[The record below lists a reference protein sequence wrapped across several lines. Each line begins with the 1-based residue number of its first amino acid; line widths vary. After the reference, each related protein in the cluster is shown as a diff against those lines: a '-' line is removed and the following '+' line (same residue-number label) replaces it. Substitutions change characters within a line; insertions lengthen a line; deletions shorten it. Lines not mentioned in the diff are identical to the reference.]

1 MSHQPEEITVSQ
13 TSPAA
18 LTRVGHGDVFTNHM
32 VSSVW
37 DGSDGW
43 QPSELVPLAP
53 IPMHPGM
60 LGMHYAQV
68 IFEGLKAHRQEDD
81 SIAVFRPWE
90 NALRFQRSARR
101 LAMPE
106 LPTEMFI
113 EAIERL
119 VAADESWL
127 PAGNDELSLYIRPIM
142 YGSESNLMLRPSR
155 EYRFLTVAFL
165 AGGFFGNLPAPLSVW
180 VSRTHSRAMPG
191 GTGDV
196 KCAANYGPSFMAQQ
210 EAAAAGCQQVM
221 WLDSEERRWV
231 EEMGGMNLF
240 LVRGEGPDAE
250 VVTPEL
256 TGTLLPGVTRDSL
269 LALATLMGY
278 RTRQERISIDR
289 LRADCESGVVTEMFA
304 CGTAAVVTPI
314 GRLRDEKSAWT
325 VGDGQAGPTTMALR
339 DRLVN
344 VQHGRSPGPDGW
356 LHPVR
361 VPGTVR

>member
-1 MSHQPEEITVSQ
+1 MSQ
-13 TSPAA
+13 TTPAA
-18 LTRVGHGDVFTNHM
+18 LTRVGHGDMFTNHM
-32 VSSVW
+32 ISSVW
-37 DGSDGW
+37 TGPDGW
-43 QPSELVPLAP
+43 RPAELVPLAP
-53 IPMHPGM
+53 IPTHPGT
-60 LGMHYAQV
+60 LGVHYAQV
-68 IFEGLKAHRQEDD
+68 IFEGLKAHRQEDG

-90 NALRFQRSARR
+90 NARRFQRSARR

-127 PAGNDELSLYIRPIM
+127 PAGDDELSLYIRPVM
-142 YGSESNLMLRPSR
+142 YGSEPNLMLRPSE
-155 EYRFLTVAFL
+155 EYRFLVLAFL
-165 AGGFFGNLPAPLSVW
+165 ASGFFGDLPAPLSVW

-221 WLDSEERRWV
+221 WLDSAERRWV

-250 VVTPEL
+250 VFTPEL

-269 LALATLMGY
+269 LALATRMGY
-278 RTRQERISIDR
+278 RTRQERISIDQ

-314 GRLRDEKSAWT
+314 GILRDAKGEWT

-339 DRLVN
+339 DRLVD

-361 VPGTVR
+361 LPGTVR